1 MRRLNNGQT
10 GESGG
15 VLPQTNWNIFVRIS
29 IEEGFLLVELPVNR
43 IGI

>member
-15 VLPQTNWNIFVRIS
+15 VLPQTNRNIFLRTTID
-29 IEEGFLLVELPVNR
+29 LAAAELAQ
-43 IGI
+43 